1 MRLSPHHEMSTDSP
15 VLGAEQFRVPINHV
29 RSLDLLDGS
38 LESPREHPHTSRRTL
53 MSPQEWETARCTPDQ
68 LEMKPDSPALAL
80 EPSAFHIIQDK
91 FLDFLWAST
100 EIP

>member
-1 MRLSPHHEMSTDSP
+1 M
-15 VLGAEQFRVPINHV
+15 FPIKYI
-29 RSLDLLDGS
+29 RSLDLFDGTP
-38 LESPREHPHTSRRTL
+38 ESPQEHRNKSRRTL

-68 LEMKPDSPALAL
+68 LEMKPGSPALAL